1 MYDFIETYDFG
12 LELDCQKVLN
22 FFERVYDEGK
32 SRTGGLKFFNK
43 NRQKICATET
53 LSFAEDVEINELVY
67 FFVRQAI
74 DKYSNDYT
82 FLNVNKSWR
91 LSPSYNIQRYDG
103 DKEGYFSLHNEASG
117 SYPYRMLAWMVY
129 LNDASSGTEF
139 PYQNITIQA
148 KTGRT
153 VIWPAAWTHP
163 HRGVTPNQG
172 LKYIATGWGYFL
184 PKKRNEDIH
193 ISFDGRHADEEKIK
207 EIVV

>member
-12 LELDCQKVLN
+12 LELDCQKVIN
-22 FFERVYDEGK
+22 FFESVYDEGK

-67 FFVRQAI
+67 FFVGQAI

-129 LNDASSGTEF
+129 LNDAASGTEF
-139 PYQNITIQA
+139 PYQDLTIYPSI
-148 KTGRT
+148 GRT

-163 HRGVTPNQG
+163 HRGVIPNVG
-172 LKYIATGWGYFL
+172 VKYIATGWFYYL
-184 PKKRNEDIH
+184 PIGNPK
-193 ISFDGRHADEEKIK
+193 FDGHHPDENIQ

>member
-1 MYDFIETYDFG
+1 MHDFIETYDFG
-12 LELDCQKVLN
+12 LELDCQKVIN
-22 FFERVYDEGK
+22 FFESVYDEEK

-43 NRQKICATET
+43 NRQKICATKT
-53 LSFAEDVEINELVY
+53 LSFDEDVEINELVY

-139 PYQNITIQA
+139 PYQNMTIQA

-163 HRGVTPNQG
+163 HRGVIPNVG
-172 LKYIATGWGYFL
+172 VKYIATGWFYYL
-184 PKKRNEDIH
+184 PIGNPK
-193 ISFDGRHADEEKIK
+193 FDGHHPDENIQ

>member
-12 LELDCQKVLN
+12 LELDCQKVIN
-22 FFERVYDEGK
+22 FFESVYDEGK

-67 FFVRQAI
+67 FFVGQAI

-139 PYQNITIQA
+139 PYQNMTIQA

-163 HRGVTPNQG
+163 HRGVTPNVG
-172 LKYIATGWGYFL
+172 VKYIATGWFYHL
-184 PKKRNEDIH
+184 PKGEPK
-193 ISFDGRHADEEKIK
+193 FDGRHPDEKRIQ

>member
-12 LELDCQKVLN
+12 LELDCQKVIN

-53 LSFAEDVEINELVY
+53 LSFAEDLEINELVY
-67 FFVRQAI
+67 FFVGQAI

-139 PYQNITIQA
+139 PYQNMTIQA

-163 HRGVTPNQG
+163 HRGVIPNVG
-172 LKYIATGWGYFL
+172 VKYIATGWFYYL
-184 PKKRNEDIH
+184 PNGNPK
-193 ISFDGRHADEEKIK
+193 FDGHHPDENIQ

>member
-1 MYDFIETYDFG
+1 MHDFIETYDFG
-12 LELDCQKVLN
+12 LELDCQKVIN
-22 FFERVYDEGK
+22 FFESVYDEGK

-139 PYQNITIQA
+139 PYQNMTIQA
-148 KTGRT
+148 KTVRT

-163 HRGVTPNQG
+163 HRGVIPNVG
-172 LKYIATGWGYFL
+172 VKYIATGWFYYL
-184 PKKRNEDIH
+184 PIGNPK
-193 ISFDGRHADEEKIK
+193 FDGHHPDENIQ

>member
-1 MYDFIETYDFG
+1 LYDFIETYDFG
-12 LELDCQKVLN
+12 LELSCQKVIN
-22 FFERVYDEGK
+22 FFEREYDEEK

-43 NRQKICATET
+43 KRQKICATKT
-53 LSFAEDVEINELVY
+53 LSFDEDVEINELVY
-67 FFVRQAI
+67 FFVSQGI

-103 DKEGYFSLHNEASG
+103 DKEGYFSIHNEASG

-148 KTGRT
+148 RTGRT

-163 HRGVTPNQG
+163 HRGVIPNVG
-172 LKYIATGWGYFL
+172 VKYIATGWFYYL
-184 PKKRNEDIH
+184 PNGNPK
-193 ISFDGRHADEEKIK
+193 FDGHHPDENIQ

>member
-12 LELDCQKVLN
+12 LELDCQKVIN

-67 FFVRQAI
+67 FFVGQAI

-91 LSPSYNIQRYDG
+91 LSPSYNIKRYDG

-139 PYQNITIQA
+139 PYQNMTIQA

-163 HRGVTPNQG
+163 HRGVIPNVG
-172 LKYIATGWGYFL
+172 VKYIATGWFYYL
-184 PKKRNEDIH
+184 PIGNPK
-193 ISFDGRHADEEKIK
+193 FDGHHPDENIQ

>member
-12 LELDCQKVLN
+12 LELDCQKVIN
-22 FFERVYDEGK
+22 FFESVYDEGK

-67 FFVRQAI
+67 FFVGQAI

-163 HRGVTPNQG
+163 HRGVIPNVG
-172 LKYIATGWGYFL
+172 VKYIATGWFYYL
-184 PKKRNEDIH
+184 PIGNPK
-193 ISFDGRHADEEKIK
+193 FDGHHPDENIQ

>member
-12 LELDCQKVLN
+12 LELDCQKVIN
-22 FFERVYDEGK
+22 FFESVYDEGK

-53 LSFAEDVEINELVY
+53 LSFADDVDINELVY
-67 FFVRQAI
+67 FFVGQAI

-139 PYQNITIQA
+139 PYQNMTIQA

-163 HRGVTPNQG
+163 HRGVIPNVG
-172 LKYIATGWGYFL
+172 VKYIATGWFYYL
-184 PKKRNEDIH
+184 PIGNPK
-193 ISFDGRHADEEKIK
+193 FDGHHPDENIQ

>member
-12 LELDCQKVLN
+12 LELDCQKVIN
-22 FFERVYDEGK
+22 FFESVYDEGK

-67 FFVRQAI
+67 FFVGQAI

-129 LNDASSGTEF
+129 LNDAASGTEF
-139 PYQNITIQA
+139 PYQNMTIQA

-163 HRGVTPNQG
+163 HRGVIPNVG
-172 LKYIATGWGYFL
+172 VKYIATGWFYYL
-184 PKKRNEDIH
+184 PIGNPK
-193 ISFDGRHADEEKIK
+193 FDGHHPDENIQ

>member
-12 LELDCQKVLN
+12 LELDCQKVIN
-22 FFERVYDEGK
+22 FFESVYDEGK
-32 SRTGGLKFFNK
+32 SRTGVLKFFNK

-67 FFVRQAI
+67 FFVGQAI

-139 PYQNITIQA
+139 PYQNMTIQA

-163 HRGVTPNQG
+163 HRGVIPNVG
-172 LKYIATGWGYFL
+172 VKYIATGWFYYL
-184 PKKRNEDIH
+184 PIGNPK
-193 ISFDGRHADEEKIK
+193 FDGHHPDENIQ

>member
-12 LELDCQKVLN
+12 LELDCQKVIN
-22 FFERVYDEGK
+22 FFESVYDEGK

-67 FFVRQAI
+67 FFVGQAI

-139 PYQNITIQA
+139 PYQNMTIQA

-153 VIWPAAWTHP
+153 VLWPAAWTHP
-163 HRGVTPNQG
+163 HRGVIPNVG
-172 LKYIATGWGYFL
+172 VKYIATGWFYYL
-184 PKKRNEDIH
+184 PIGNPK
-193 ISFDGRHADEEKIK
+193 FDGHHPDENIQ